1 MNVNGYQLREA
12 IKQWELKRDAHARQF
27 DGSLKSFP
35 GEQKDTP
42 AQIITNTLKCDNA
55 IALLQAAQAYY
66 NNQVRVVFS
75 GETITLTQAV
85 KMLGG
90 YARAEKMWRK
100 VATPATDRYGYS
112 NDSERDPT
120 KIYAVPTISPEV
132 AVEKA
137 AEMAKLTGELR
148 QHIATGNAKDVEIPY
163 DIRDLIH

>member
-35 GEQKDTP
+35 GEQKETP
-42 AQIITNTLKCDNA
+42 EQIITATLKCDNA

-66 NNQVRVVFS
+66 NNQITVTFNGSR
-75 GETITLTQAV
+75 ITLTQAV

-90 YARAEKMWRK
+90 HARAEKMWRK
-100 VATPATDRYGYS
+100 VATPDKDRYGYN

-120 KIYAVPTISPEV
+120 KIYATPTISPEL
-132 AVEKA
+132 AVTKA
-137 AEMAKLTGELR
+137 TEMAKLTGELR
-148 QHIATGNAKDVEIPY
+148 QIIATGNAKESEVPY